1 MKTHIGKT
9 LGFFTAILLFTGSLP
24 ASAIPKAAE
33 HENAPVTIGADVE
46 KPRVSTKQAA
56 KAPTAAEKKPA
67 NTKNRSAAKPAKANK
82 TSREKN
88 RMR

>member
-9 LGFFTAILLFTGSLP
+9 LGIFTATLLLAVSLS

-33 HENAPVTIGADVE
+33 HENAPVTIGADAE
-46 KPRVSTKQAA
+46 KPRISAKQAS
-56 KAPTAAEKKPA
+56 KAPSAAEKKA
-67 NTKNRSAAKPAKANK
+67 AKGKNRSATTPPK
-82 TSREKN
+82 TSKASHAKS